1 MLLFLE
7 SFALAASNAGLARRG
22 WTCSGNPMS
31 AADSP
36 STKGRGGG
44 WGCPVRGYGEY
55 FYRALGSN
63 AATAIIGVAR
73 RLNTLGAGGFPD
85 MATSFWDGATLQCWV
100 GTDTTG
106 HLVAYRGAGTGTV
119 LATSTLTLTA
129 GSYVFLEV
137 LATVHNT
144 TGSLQIRVNG
154 APWASFSGDTAAT
167 ANNYATIVRFGSDGT
182 TQTNNNQDLCDLYIC
197 DGTGARNNTFLGD
210 SYVRYRLPTGAG
222 ATTQLTPLSGS
233 NWQNVD
239 DPSGANDGTDY
250 NYSATVG
257 QKDTYSLAALPDASS
272 ASVAGVQVTSIA
284 AKDTAGARSI
294 ANVLRSGGS
303 DYLGASQAL
312 ATTYGAFI
320 DRWEVDPATS
330 AAWTEAAASAVQIGV
345 TVAA

>member
-1 MLLFLE
+1 LGFC
-7 SFALAASNAGLARRG
+7 
-22 WTCSGNPMS
+22 CSGNPMS

-154 APWASFSGDTAAT
+154 ADVEGVSPAARDV
-167 ANNYATIVRFGSDGT
+167 AHDLVPVDGRSH
-182 TQTNNNQDLCDLYIC
+182 LEI
-197 DGTGARNNTFLGD
+197 R
-210 SYVRYRLPTGAG
+210 R
-222 ATTQLTPLSGS
+222 
-233 NWQNVD
+233 
-239 DPSGANDGTDY
+239 
-250 NYSATVG
+250 
-257 QKDTYSLAALPDASS
+257 AADA
-272 ASVAGVQVTSIA
+272 
-284 AKDTAGARSI
+284 
-294 ANVLRSGGS
+294 
-303 DYLGASQAL
+303 
-312 ATTYGAFI
+312 
-320 DRWEVDPATS
+320 
-330 AAWTEAAASAVQIGV
+330 
-345 TVAA
+345 